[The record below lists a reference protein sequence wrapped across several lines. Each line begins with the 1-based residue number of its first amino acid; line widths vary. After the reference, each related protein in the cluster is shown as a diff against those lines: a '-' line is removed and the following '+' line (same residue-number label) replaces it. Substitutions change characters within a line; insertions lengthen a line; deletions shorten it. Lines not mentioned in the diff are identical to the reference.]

1 MRDLTLLREALP
13 YIQKYKDAVFV
24 IKVGGR
30 LVEDPTCLP
39 TLAQDVT
46 LLHSVGIRIVLI
58 HGGGDQATQLLRDL
72 HHESR
77 FVNGRR
83 ITDSKSLEAAKMVYG
98 GKVNLEILSALRSFG
113 ALAVGLSG
121 VDADLIVAQ
130 KRPVVQVLNRA
141 TGLQEEVDYGLVGDI
156 IAVNV
161 GILRQLLAGG
171 YIPVIACLGADRDGN
186 IFNIN
191 ADTVAGSIAAKLQ
204 ADRFINVTD
213 VRGLYRDH
221 KDESSFISYLDVDE
235 AEALL
240 SAGGVQKG
248 MIPKLQSC
256 IQAIR
261 GGARR
266 VSLINGADP
275 AALLTEVF
283 TDVGHGTMIVG
294 VVEKVQYELEIT
306 DHGQSG
312 YLS

>member
-1 MRDLTLLREALP
+1 MQDMTLLREALP
-13 YIQKYKDAVFV
+13 YIQKYKDAIFV

-30 LVEDPTCLP
+30 LVEDPLSLR
-39 TLAQDVT
+39 TLAQDLT
-46 LLHSVGIRIVLI
+46 LLHSVGIRVVVI

-83 ITDSKSLEAAKMVYG
+83 VTDEKSLEAAKMVYG

-130 KRPVVQVLNRA
+130 KRPVVQVLNRE
-141 TGLQEEVDYGLVGDI
+141 TGLEEAVDYGYVGDI
-156 IAVNV
+156 VSVNV
-161 GILRQLLAGG
+161 GVLRQLLSGG
-171 YIPVIACLGADRDGN
+171 YIPVIACLGADREGN

-191 ADTVAGSIAAKLQ
+191 ADTVAGSIAAALQ
-204 ADRFINVTD
+204 AERFINVTD
-213 VRGLYRDH
+213 VRGLYRDRN
-221 KDESSFISYLDVDE
+221 DEGSFISYLDVEE

-240 SAGGVQKG
+240 KSGGVQKG

-261 GGARR
+261 GGAKR

-275 AALLTEVF
+275 TALLAEVF
-283 TDVGHGTMIVG
+283 TNAGHGTMIVG
-294 VVEKVQYELEIT
+294 AAEKAQYESEI
-306 DHGQSG
+306 GS
-312 YLS
+312 SRE

>member
-1 MRDLTLLREALP
+1 MHDITLLREALP
-13 YIQKYKDAVFV
+13 YIQKYKDTIFV

-30 LVEDPTCLP
+30 LIEDPISLR
-39 TLAQDVT
+39 TLAQDLT
-46 LLHSVGIRIVLI
+46 LLHSVGIRIVVI

-72 HHESR
+72 QHESR

-83 ITDSKSLEAAKMVYG
+83 ITDEKSLEVAKMVYG

-113 ALAVGLSG
+113 GLAVGLSG

-130 KRPVVQVLNRA
+130 KRPVVQVFNRE
-141 TGLQEEVDYGLVGDI
+141 TGLQEAVDYGYVGDI
-156 IAVNV
+156 VSVNV
-161 GILRQLLAGG
+161 GILRQLLMGG
-171 YIPVIACLGADRDGN
+171 YIPVIACLGADREGN

-191 ADTVAGSIAAKLQ
+191 ADTVAGSIAAQLQ

-213 VRGLYRDH
+213 VRGLYRDRN
-221 KDESSFISYLDVDE
+221 DESSFISYLDVDE

-240 SAGGVQKG
+240 KGGGVQKG

-256 IQAIR
+256 IEAIR

-266 VSLINGADP
+266 VSLINGSDP

-283 TDVGHGTMIVG
+283 TSAGHGTMIVG
-294 VVEKVQYELEIT
+294 VPEKVQYEQELT
-306 DHGQSG
+306 SHGA
-312 YLS
+312 

>member
-1 MRDLTLLREALP
+1 MQDMTLLREALP
-13 YIQKYKDAVFV
+13 YIQKYKDAIFV

-30 LVEDPTCLP
+30 LVEDPLSLR
-39 TLAQDVT
+39 TLAQDLT
-46 LLHSVGIRIVLI
+46 LLHSVGIRVVVI

-83 ITDSKSLEAAKMVYG
+83 VTDEKSLEAAKMVYG

-130 KRPVVQVLNRA
+130 KRPVVQVLNRE
-141 TGLQEEVDYGLVGDI
+141 TGLEEAVDYGYVGDI
-156 IAVNV
+156 VSVNV
-161 GILRQLLAGG
+161 GVLRQLLSGG
-171 YIPVIACLGADRDGN
+171 YIPVIACLGADREGN

-191 ADTVAGSIAAKLQ
+191 ADTVAGNIAAALQ
-204 ADRFINVTD
+204 AERFINVTD
-213 VRGLYRDH
+213 VRGLYRDRN
-221 KDESSFISYLDVDE
+221 DERSFISYLDVEE

-240 SAGGVQKG
+240 KSGGVQKG

-261 GGARR
+261 GGAKR

-275 AALLTEVF
+275 TALLAEVF
-283 TDVGHGTMIVG
+283 TNAGHGTMIVG
-294 VVEKVQYELEIT
+294 AAEKARYESEIV
-306 DHGQSG
+306 GRE
-312 YLS
+312 

>member
-1 MRDLTLLREALP
+1 MQDMTLLREALP
-13 YIQKYKDAVFV
+13 YIQKYKDAIFV

-30 LVEDPTCLP
+30 LVEDPLSLR
-39 TLAQDVT
+39 TLAQDLT
-46 LLHSVGIRIVLI
+46 LLHSVGIRVVVI

-83 ITDSKSLEAAKMVYG
+83 VTDEKSLEAAKMVYG

-121 VDADLIVAQ
+121 VDADLVVAQ
-130 KRPVVQVLNRA
+130 KRPVVQVLNRE
-141 TGLQEEVDYGLVGDI
+141 TGLEEAVDYGYVGDI
-156 IAVNV
+156 VSVNV
-161 GILRQLLAGG
+161 GVLRQLLSGG
-171 YIPVIACLGADRDGN
+171 YIPVIACLGADREGN

-191 ADTVAGSIAAKLQ
+191 ADTVAGSIAAALQ
-204 ADRFINVTD
+204 AERFINVTD
-213 VRGLYRDH
+213 VRGLYRDRN
-221 KDESSFISYLDVDE
+221 DERSFISYLDVEE

-240 SAGGVQKG
+240 KSGGVQKG

-261 GGARR
+261 GGAKR

-275 AALLTEVF
+275 TALLAEVF
-283 TDVGHGTMIVG
+283 TNAGHGTMIVG
-294 VVEKVQYELEIT
+294 AAEKARYESEIV
-306 DHGQSG
+306 SRE
-312 YLS
+312 